1 MGDGVAAE
9 PRGHGQAPPARSQ
22 SGRKLRMGF
31 VLDVAGYGARSA
43 PLQNEVQ
50 RRLPPLVINSLA
62 ECEMDLD
69 HLGHEWTGDG
79 INAVMPADMDPTV
92 VLPVLIRSLAV
103 NLRADNA
110 RTLDRIRLRMAIGLG
125 LVELNTAGFGGP
137 MIIDINRLVD
147 SIPLRAALS
156 SYPTADLAV
165 AITDQVHATVIRP
178 GYQGIPEG
186 QFNRVEVVAKEFAG
200 PAWIW
205 VSARQWS
212 APAYQA
218 VKRNDP
224 REIGGYRIAARLGE
238 SPAGQVYLGGTR
250 NGSWLA
256 VKVFAPELADDPEVR
271 RRLAA
276 GVLAA
281 SVPRGTDIAQVIES
295 DTESSRP
302 WVAGTLVRGPS
313 LRAVIAETGPL
324 PADCLTWLA
333 LGAARALTSLHEA
346 GLAHQAIS
354 PDNLLIDASGPV
366 LTDFGLSKATL
377 TGGSATAEDDVF
389 MLACVTFFG
398 AAGRSPW
405 GGTCPAGPAFDPR
418 TAGEPDLAGCPP
430 ALLPVVTA
438 CLDPRASQRPTAAE
452 LAGRLAEIARQPP
465 RSWLPEAVTARLGD
479 YQEFP
484 GLAPAHRHRFRNLW
498 NRYAMLLAGRRPPA
512 PPAPP
517 V

>member
-1 MGDGVAAE
+1 
-9 PRGHGQAPPARSQ
+9 
-22 SGRKLRMGF
+22 
-31 VLDVAGYGARSA
+31 
-43 PLQNEVQ
+43 
-50 RRLPPLVINSLA
+50 
-62 ECEMDLD
+62 
-69 HLGHEWTGDG
+69 
-79 INAVMPADMDPTV
+79 MPADVDPTV

-110 RTLDRIRLRMAIGLG
+110 RTLDRIRLRMAIGVG
-125 LVELNTAGFGGP
+125 LVEHNTAGFGGP

-156 SYPTADLAV
+156 TYPTADLAV

-178 GYQGIPEG
+178 GYPGIPGG

-218 VKRNDP
+218 VRRDDP

-281 SVPRGTDIAQVIES
+281 RIPRGADIAQVIES

-313 LRAVIAETGPL
+313 LRAVVAETGPL

-333 LGAARALTSLHEA
+333 LGAARALASLHEA

-354 PDNLLIDASGPV
+354 PDNLLVEASGPV
-366 LTDFGLSKATL
+366 LTDFGLSRATL
-377 TGGSATAEDDVF
+377 TDGSSTAEDDVF

-452 LAGRLAEIARQPP
+452 LAGRLAEIARQPS
-465 RSWLPEAVTARLGD
+465 RSWLPDAVTARLAD

-484 GLAPAHRHRFRNLW
+484 APAPAHRHRFRNLW
-498 NRYAMLLAGRRPPA
+498 NR
-512 PPAPP
+512 
-517 V
+517 

>member
-9 PRGHGQAPPARSQ
+9 ARGHGQAPPARSQ

-79 INAVMPADMDPTV
+79 INAVMPADIDPTV

-110 RTLDRIRLRMAIGLG
+110 RTLDRIRLRMAIGVG
-125 LVELNTAGFGGP
+125 LVEHNTAGFGGP

-147 SIPLRAALS
+147 STPLRAALS
-156 SYPTADLAV
+156 AYPTADLAV

-178 GYQGIPEG
+178 GYPGIPEG
-186 QFNRVEVVAKEFAG
+186 QFNRVEVIAKEFAG

-205 VSARQWS
+205 LSSRQWS
-212 APAYQA
+212 GPAYQ
-218 VKRNDP
+218 VLSRDDP

-238 SPAGQVYLGGTR
+238 SPASQVYLGGTK

-256 VKVFAPELADDPEVR
+256 VKVFAPELADDPDVR
-271 RRLAA
+271 NRLVA
-276 GVLAA
+276 GVRAA
-281 SVPRGTDIAQVIES
+281 RVPRGAEIAQVIES
-295 DTESSRP
+295 DTESSPP

-313 LRAVIAETGPL
+313 LRAAVVETGPL
-324 PADCLTWLA
+324 PADCITWLG
-333 LGAARALTSLHEA
+333 LGAARALVSLHEA

-354 PDNLLIDASGPV
+354 PDNLLLDASGPV
-366 LTDFGLSKATL
+366 LTDLGLSKAAL
-377 TGGSATAEDDVF
+377 TDGSPTVEDDVF
-389 MLACVTFFG
+389 MLACVMFF
-398 AAGRSPW
+398 AAVGHSPW
-405 GGTCPAGPAFDPR
+405 GGICPAGPAFDPL
-418 TAGEPDLAGCPP
+418 TAGEPDLLGCPP
-430 ALLPVVTA
+430 ELLPVVTA

-452 LAGRLAEIARQPP
+452 LAARLAEIARQPS
-465 RSWLPEAVTARLGD
+465 RSWVPEAVAARFAD

-484 GLAPAHRHRFRNLW
+484 APAPTHRRRFRSLW
-498 NRYAMLLAGRRPPA
+498 NPAGRRPPA